1 VTPVRHAVC
10 LALLIGVAGCG
21 CAASPERHEESVSQS
36 ANEQEAWGARFTLPD
51 GWTGGE
57 NDSGG
62 FEFTDG
68 QVALMV
74 GRHPL
79 ASGQTLGE
87 FMHDRSRALGELGA
101 KPNGDARP
109 EKFGGADVLTLRASA
124 EGGVEVQ
131 LLVARLGPTEGLSL
145 MMVGEA
151 STRSKLDAAWASV
164 AKTLVLP

>member
-1 VTPVRHAVC
+1 MTPIRCALC
-10 LALLIGVAGCG
+10 LALLHGIAGCG

-36 ANEQEAWGARFTLPD
+36 ANEREAWGARFTLPD

-68 QVALMV
+68 EVALMV

-79 ASGQTLGE
+79 ASGQSLGE
-87 FMHDRSRALGELGA
+87 FMQDRSRVLGELGA
-101 KPNGDARP
+101 KPDGEARA
-109 EKFGGADVLTLRASA
+109 EKLGGTDVLTLRASA
-124 EGGVEVQ
+124 EGGVEVA
-131 LLVARLGPTEGLSL
+131 LLVARLGPTEGISL

-151 STRSKLDAAWASV
+151 STRPKLDAAWASV
-164 AKTLVLP
+164 TRSLTLP